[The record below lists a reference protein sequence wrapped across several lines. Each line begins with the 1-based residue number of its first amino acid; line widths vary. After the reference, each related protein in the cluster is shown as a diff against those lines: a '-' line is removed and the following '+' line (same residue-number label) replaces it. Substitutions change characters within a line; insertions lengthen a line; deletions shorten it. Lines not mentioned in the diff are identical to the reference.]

1 MIRNQIYLTEEHVE
15 KLKQTT
21 KETGANK
28 SEIVRRSLDKYFV
41 TKNKGK
47 QYRVVEENKKT
58 NVRVCST
65 WFKTRD
71 KAQQMLDSLGKKK
84 SNTVYYIENGG

>member
-15 KLKQTT
+15 KIKQTT

-41 TKNKGK
+41 ITEK
-47 QYRVVEENKKT
+47 QKEYRVVAENKKT
-58 NVRVCST
+58 GVRSPGS
-65 WFKTRD
+65 WLKSKE

-84 SNTVYYIENGG
+84 SNTVYYIEQR